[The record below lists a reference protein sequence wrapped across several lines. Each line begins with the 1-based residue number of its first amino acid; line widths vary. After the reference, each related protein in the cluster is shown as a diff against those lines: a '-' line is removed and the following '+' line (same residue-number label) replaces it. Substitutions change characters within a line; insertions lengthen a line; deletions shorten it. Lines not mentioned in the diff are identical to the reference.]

1 MKNPKWGILSA
12 ALVLASTST
21 IVAQNAPQ
29 AVNIPNDVIQAIAK
43 KGAGDEIIRM
53 INAGPTN
60 LGVAVLQ
67 YKKGARAEVS
77 GIEHS
82 DVAEVYYVL
91 HGEGTMITGG
101 TIENGK
107 QVPAESAAAKVAG
120 PTTTGP
126 AKGTVSRKIGPGDVI
141 IVPVNTPHYTVD
153 VTSDI
158 AFLIVRVDPHKVM
171 ELK

>member
-1 MKNPKWGILSA
+1 MQNSEWSVVSTL
-12 ALVLASTST
+12 LVLTSASA
-21 IVAQNAPQ
+21 VWAQSPPQ
-29 AVNIPNDVIQAIAK
+29 VTDIPNAIIQEIAK
-43 KGAGDEIIRM
+43 KGSGDEIIRM
-53 INAGPTN
+53 VNAGPTN
-60 LGVAVLQ
+60 VGVAVLQ
-67 YKKGARAEVS
+67 YQKGARANVS

-107 QVPAESAAAKVAG
+107 KFAADSAPAQVAG
-120 PTTTGP
+120 PTTSGP

-158 AFLIVRVDPHKVM
+158 AFLIVRIDPHKVM
-171 ELK
+171 ALK